1 MDASDEA
8 DFREFVVGQ
17 WHALARTAYLLTG
30 DRGDAEDLVQST
42 LVRVHRRWTRIERTD
57 APYVYARRVMVNL
70 NTSIWRRTRI
80 SHHLTD
86 APPEPARPGAP
97 DSMYSGSKPT
107 ALSCSATHRAQSAS
121 PLVVARSPVL
131 EVSKRI
137 SALTSSTTSSAGT
150 VTCLSYH
157 WAAEPAAT
165 GGGYYRG
172 SCPRRRQIPAPAGAL
187 SRLGFGTVS
196 VRGAKA

>member
-42 LVRVHRRWTRIERTD
+42 LVRVHRHWTRIERSD

-97 DSMYSGSKPT
+97 DDTTTVDQRDELLRACRTLPPRMRAVLVLRYFEDLPEADVAA
-107 ALSCSATHRAQSAS
+107 ALG
-121 PLVVARSPVL
+121 
-131 EVSKRI
+131 I
-137 SALTSSTTSSAGT
+137 SVGT
-150 VTCLSYH
+150 VKSQTSKALDRLR
-157 WAAEPAAT
+157 AEL
-165 GGGYYRG
+165 
-172 SCPRRRQIPAPAGAL
+172 GAL
-187 SRLGFGTVS
+187 PATSRTTAPTTNGS
-196 VRGAKA
+196 PA

>member
-1 MDASDEA
+1 MDARDEA

-42 LVRVHRRWTRIERTD
+42 LVRVHRHWTRIERTD

-97 DSMYSGSKPT
+97 DDTTTVDQRDELLRVCRTLPPRMRAVLVLRYFEDLPEADVAA
-107 ALSCSATHRAQSAS
+107 ALG
-121 PLVVARSPVL
+121 
-131 EVSKRI
+131 I
-137 SALTSSTTSSAGT
+137 SVGT
-150 VTCLSYH
+150 VKSQTSKALDRLRTELGVLPGTSRTT
-157 WAAEPAAT
+157 APTTNGSPA
-165 GGGYYRG
+165 
-172 SCPRRRQIPAPAGAL
+172 
-187 SRLGFGTVS
+187 
-196 VRGAKA
+196 